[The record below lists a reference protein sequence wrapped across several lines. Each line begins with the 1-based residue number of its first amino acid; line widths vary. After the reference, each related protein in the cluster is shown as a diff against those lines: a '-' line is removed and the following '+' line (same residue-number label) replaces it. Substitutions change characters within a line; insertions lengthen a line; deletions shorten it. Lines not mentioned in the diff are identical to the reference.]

1 MATNTPTSLQT
12 TLAGEAYLAVILE
25 MIIIPLLIMKLL
37 NVFVLLQ
44 AAVKVSKYVLRDIS
58 MGVTFLQAIYITVLY
73 S

>member
-1 MATNTPTSLQT
+1 LATNTPTSLQT